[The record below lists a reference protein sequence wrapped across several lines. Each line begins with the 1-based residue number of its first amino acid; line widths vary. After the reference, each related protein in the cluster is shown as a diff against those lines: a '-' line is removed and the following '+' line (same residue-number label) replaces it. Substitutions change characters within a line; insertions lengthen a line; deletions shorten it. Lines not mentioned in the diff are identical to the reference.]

1 MTLPEIDW
9 KKIATIGA
17 RATELRQSGRMDG
30 EAWMGLVNEF
40 GTASQGRLEMP
51 GILCQTGRSEW
62 FAELRKAPGRV
73 A

>member
-1 MTLPEIDW
+1 MKLPEIDW
-9 KKIATIGA
+9 EKIASIGA
-17 RATELRQSGRMDG
+17 RATELRQSGRMDR

-40 GTASQGRLEMP
+40 GAASHGRLEMP

-62 FAELRKAPGRV
+62 LAELRKAPGRV